1 MRQTLLILCACICFI
16 CSISFSA
23 LTASAEGELPFRADL
38 ANLWK
43 YNLGAGNVGDIAYE
57 YNEEQDSVDLRLDG
71 NLSGWSPIEFTV
83 NINLDLYSI
92 LSFEISNNMIMWSVK
107 IYNGNDR
114 GVDFVFEKFENYEHS
129 ESGGTYTYDLKHNY
143 AVDLAGDKN
152 EEDAFRGMS
161 GLQTF
166 KLKFFV
172 VDKQYTG
179 GSLTLKNLQISAPGY
194 EGEYSQG
201 INFNP
206 KPEFIGDSGDVNY
219 NQTNDNFITFDPI
232 VYPSGKG
239 VPAGIVIVLWVVL
252 ALNIAFAV
260 FMFLKLFYKQ
270 LHEEHI
276 RRKEDRK

>member
-1 MRQTLLILCACICFI
+1 MKRTLLILCTCICFI
-16 CSISFSA
+16 CSMFFA
-23 LTASAEGELPFRADL
+23 VPAVSAEEELPFRADL

-83 NINLDLYSI
+83 QINLDLYST
-92 LSFEISNNMIMWSVK
+92 LSFEISNNTIMWSVK

-114 GVDFVFEKFENYEHS
+114 GVDFVFEKFEDYEHS
-129 ESGGTYTYDLKHNY
+129 ESGGKYTYDLKHDY
-143 AVDLAGDKN
+143 AADLAGDKN
-152 EEDAFRGMS
+152 AEDAFRGMS

-172 VDKQYTG
+172 VDKKYTG

-201 INFNP
+201 INFNS
-206 KPEFIGDSGDVNY
+206 KPENIGGDGDVNY
-219 NQTNDNFITFDPI
+219 DQTNDNFITFDPI
-232 VYPSGKG
+232 VYPSEKG
-239 VPAGIVIVLWVVL
+239 VPISIIIVLWVIL
-252 ALNIAFAV
+252 AANIAFAV
-260 FMFLKLFYKQ
+260 FMFLKLYYKQ
-270 LHEEHI
+270 LREEHI